1 MLLALVTSTISHATD
16 GNGNGE
22 VLLES
27 AGESPVAAQMGGVLG
42 RTLDL
47 ATARIYYNRLE
58 QNFPNPF
65 NPTTTLAFS
74 LKDGGNVNLTIY
86 DVAGRRVRELVN
98 ERRDRGAYKV
108 TWDGQ
113 NDSGGIVASGV
124 YFYKLIAGSF
134 TDTKKMTILK

>member
-1 MLLALVTSTISHATD
+1 MPAQYSTSSFAALVQ
-16 GNGNGE
+16 
-22 VLLES
+22 L
-27 AGESPVAAQMGGVLG
+27 VLG
-42 RTLDL
+42 RQHGVIDP
-47 ATARIYYNRLE
+47 AIARIYHNRLE

-74 LKDGGNVNLTIY
+74 IKDAENVSLTIY

-108 TWDGQ
+108 VWDGQ
-113 NDSGGIVASGV
+113 NDAGQIVASGV
-124 YFYKLIAGSF
+124 YFYKLTAGSF